1 MFPWNFLFP
10 FLKNNRD
17 NLPKS
22 FPFDV
27 QSLINQVVSQV
38 IPDNL
43 QQMMDQN
50 TNQGVQ
56 NSKQNVKNSK
66 RSNHPLNADVFETH
80 SEVYVRVP
88 IKDPEWVKQVKIF
101 HTTNQSIIEGIP
113 DQEDKHVIT
122 LPAIVKKKGSSAKY
136 KDDTLE
142 IRLVKNT
149 DFQYSQIDVTE
160 I

>member
-22 FPFDV
+22 FPFDI

-43 QQMMDQN
+43 QQMMDQH

-56 NSKQNVKNSK
+56 NSKQNVQNSK
-66 RSNHPLNADVFETH
+66 RNNHPLNADVFETH

-122 LPAIVKKKGSSAKY
+122 LPAIVKKKGSTAKY